1 MAFSEYLEELKLFL
15 QLIGENLVLT
25 GPIDEDDARLV
36 PAKPR
41 EDGSATA
48 FLASESGSLEKKQV
62 GNFSRH
68 DGDGRP
74 VGGSILKKTS
84 EIPSLPVHVPIL
96 GTSKFSLTSE
106 RKRAVTVGGGAPKMN
121 RRRLPVVCVR
131 FPKPFQFLAHSAKNS
146 NWRASLK
153 YGRTIYDADYTL
165 DHDQSKRRMLYIT
178 PHLGSSA
185 QDTTDAPSK

>member
-1 MAFSEYLEELKLFL
+1 VAFSEYLEELKEFL

-25 GPIDEDDARLV
+25 GPIDEDDAR
-36 PAKPR
+36 
-41 EDGSATA
+41 SACE
-48 FLASESGSLEKKQV
+48 FLACESGSLEKKQV

-68 DGDGRP
+68 DADGRRI
-74 VGGSILKKTS
+74 GCSILKKTV

-96 GTSKFSLTSE
+96 GTSNFSLSCE
-106 RKRAVTVGGGAPKMN
+106 RKRAVTVGGGARKIN

-153 YGRTIYDADYTL
+153 YGRTIYDADSAL
-165 DHDQSKRRMLYIT
+165 DADQFKLRMVYIT
-178 PHLGSSA
+178 PRCSS
-185 QDTTDAPSK
+185 